1 MYLVK
6 IRPVKIG
13 ERIYQVGEKVKGSG
27 KEINRLLE
35 DGYLEPIEEQKSQV
49 KESKDGK
56 KTD

>member
-1 MYLVK
+1 MYRVK

-13 ERIYQVGEKVKGSG
+13 ERIYQIGEKVKGGG

-35 DGYLEPIEEQKSQV
+35 DGYLEPIEEPKQI